1 MKFIAQGIPASKG
14 IAEGFVRVV
23 KSTDQIK
30 DVTKNDVIL
39 ITFDHALLAV
49 AIMKSKGVIA
59 MHGGVTAH
67 AAIIARE
74 CGIPCITGVKSINLK
89 TGDRVLIDGKNGKI
103 FKK

>member
-23 KSTDQIK
+23 KSTDQVK

-67 AAIIARE
+67 AVIARE
-74 CGIPCITGVKSINLK
+74 CGIPCITGVKNINLK
-89 TGDRVLIDGKNGKI
+89 TGDKVLIDGENGKI